1 MKETIRHGTSTSGTT
16 GSSEMSI
23 EAEEERRGRE
33 RARIVEI
40 TYASLEE
47 WIVITCGP
55 KLMTTRVELILTAR
69 SLFSLPS
76 ESHAGRSG
84 QPRRRRIPP
93 LAEGPATQRC
103 LLPPITAHLS
113 SPREEQRARQS
124 TTRVSRVES
133 RLVNILSTVEA
144 KLRARYKERLDNA
157 AARKEELRKQLEAI
171 GASHEAAQ
179 QNKLASVA

>member
-1 MKETIRHGTSTSGTT
+1 
-16 GSSEMSI
+16 MSI

-55 KLMTTRVELILTAR
+55 KLMTTRDELIPTAR

-76 ESHAGRSG
+76 PSLAGGSG
-84 QPRRRRIPP
+84 QPRRRGMPP
-93 LAEGPATQRC
+93 LAEGPATQRW
-103 LLPPITAHLS
+103 LLPPIAARLS
-113 SPREEQRARQS
+113 SPREKQHARQPS
-124 TTRVSRVES
+124 TRVSRIES
-133 RLVNILSTVEA
+133 RLVDIFSTVEA
-144 KLRARYKERLDNA
+144 KLCARYEGRLDNA
-157 AARKEELRKQLEAI
+157 AARKEQLRKQLEAI